1 MINSSDKYESDNQDD
16 EVLNNNEDN
25 TDDYDDDSGGE
36 VSLPSAN
43 LASHGQDIPD
53 DIPDNMQH
61 NSENH
66 IELVTNHSETETTSR
81 SNLVEFVPDF
91 DEHFTDPMKNLVNL
105 ELDTIRT
112 ISADE
117 DIVMESLQTLL
128 ENEEVIL
135 NNISLLSSGITVLL
149 LLLKQYNTKCNV
161 Y

>member
-1 MINSSDKYESDNQDD
+1 ME
-16 EVLNNNEDN
+16 
-25 TDDYDDDSGGE
+25 
-36 VSLPSAN
+36 
-43 LASHGQDIPD
+43 
-53 DIPDNMQH
+53 
-61 NSENH
+61 
-66 IELVTNHSETETTSR
+66 
-81 SNLVEFVPDF
+81 
-91 DEHFTDPMKNLVNL
+91 NLVNL

-135 NNISLLSSGITVLL
+135 NNSSLLSSGITVLL